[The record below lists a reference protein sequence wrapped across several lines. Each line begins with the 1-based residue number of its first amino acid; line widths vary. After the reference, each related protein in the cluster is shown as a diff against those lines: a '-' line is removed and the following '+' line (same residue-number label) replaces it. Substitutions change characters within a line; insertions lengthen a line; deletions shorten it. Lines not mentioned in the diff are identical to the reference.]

1 MFSQMIDLMLYE
13 TDCYN
18 NILYLG
24 KDEQTDATLQDISWI
39 YSHMII
45 YLDPEFASKLLPI
58 FFYFESH
65 V

>member
-24 KDEQTDATLQDISWI
+24 KDEQTEKMQLCRILAGFILTW
-39 YSHMII
+39 
-45 YLDPEFASKLLPI
+45 
-58 FFYFESH
+58 
-65 V
+65 